1 MHTEYLSN
9 LLISNDT
16 STSVAPAVLGVC
28 FGVCVSFL
36 KLLGNEIVD
45 LDPFSPLP
53 TAKN

>member
-16 STSVAPAVLGVC
+16 STSVPPAVL
-28 FGVCVSFL
+28 GVCVSFL

-45 LDPFSPLP
+45 LDPFSPVP
-53 TAKN
+53 TDKN